1 MIITRRTFLKSAGL
15 AGAALSL
22 GWPRRLAWAA
32 ETGGAGNLRFVFY
45 TDIHSRVEWD
55 TPAAL
60 ALAAAR
66 INDQKADLILC
77 GGDVITDGFEATA
90 EMVEPRWEAY
100 FAMQRSIK
108 GTIHTAIGNHDHV
121 AAMPKDGSP
130 ASDDPKA
137 IFREKMGID
146 RTYRSFDTQGF
157 HIVILDPIEV
167 TKDDLKYRGFV
178 GPEQMDWLKTD
189 LATVDPATPVI
200 LMTHMPL
207 LTAFYEAVLGATEP
221 APRHRVVVNNR
232 DVLAA
237 FDNHNLLLVL
247 QGHLHVNEMI
257 RWKNTTFITGGAVAG
272 KWWRGN
278 WHGTEEGFGV
288 VTIENGRVG
297 WEYVDYGWE
306 ARRPD
311 GV

>member
-1 MIITRRTFLKSAGL
+1 MNTTRRSFLKSAGL
-15 AGAALSL
+15 VGASAWL
-22 GWPRRLAWAA
+22 GWSRQRSWAA
-32 ETGGAGNLRFVFY
+32 ETGGAGNLRFIFY
-45 TDIHSRVEWD
+45 TDIHTRLEWE
-55 TPAAL
+55 TPQAL
-60 ALAAAR
+60 AMAAAA
-66 INDQKADLILC
+66 INAQNADLILC
-77 GGDVITDGFEATA
+77 GGDVITDGFEASA
-90 EMVEPRWEAY
+90 ETVAPRWDAY
-100 FAMQRSIK
+100 LVMQNAIK

-137 IFREKMGID
+137 IFREMIGVD
-146 RTYRSFDTQGF
+146 RTYRSFDAKGF
-157 HIVILDPIEV
+157 HFIILDPIEV
-167 TKDDLKYRGFV
+167 TRDDLKYRGFI
-178 GPEQMDWLKTD
+178 GQEQIDWLKAD
-189 LATVDPATPVI
+189 LAKIDSATPII

-221 APRHRVVVNNR
+221 APRHRVIVNNR
-232 DVLAA
+232 EVLAL
-237 FDNHNLLLVL
+237 FDQHNLLLVL

-288 VTIENGRVG
+288 VTIENGRVD
-297 WEYVDYGWE
+297 WQYIDYGWT
-306 ARRPD
+306 ARRPE